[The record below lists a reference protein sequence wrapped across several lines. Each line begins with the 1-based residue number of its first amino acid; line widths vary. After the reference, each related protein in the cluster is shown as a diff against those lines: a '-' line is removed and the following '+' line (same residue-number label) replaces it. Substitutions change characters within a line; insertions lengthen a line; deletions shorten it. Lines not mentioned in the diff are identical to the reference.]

1 MEAGFRRPPFTFAKR
16 HGLIVTEDRGD
27 HVLAVARPGIA
38 IDSVQ
43 ETRRFVGRPLRLQS
57 VSPQEFDALLSR
69 PYEGQ
74 TAAHARLMDRLQ
86 DEAADLDAQA
96 LALPGNHALQANDED
111 PPFNTI
117 LNGLLRA

>member
-69 PYEGQ
+69 TYEGH
-74 TAAHARLMDRLQ
+74 TAPTATLMDTLP
-86 DEAADLDAQA
+86 DAETDPA
-96 LALPGNHALQANDED
+96 HPAPALQTNQDRLEPHAA
-111 PPFNTI
+111 P
-117 LNGLLRA
+117 

>member
-69 PYEGQ
+69 TYEGQ
-74 TAAHARLMDRLQ
+74 TAATASLMDRLQ
-86 DEAADLDAQA
+86 DAGSELDARSEERRVGKECVRNCRYRWSRV
-96 LALPGNHALQANDED
+96 P
-111 PPFNTI
+111 
-117 LNGLLRA
+117 